1 MDPLSLILLL
11 TAAGVVL
18 LVGELLLPTHGV
30 LGLLG
35 LLSLG
40 AGLVVIFTVN
50 KWAGLIVFLA
60 AILASPFLV
69 TVAMKV
75 WSKSSVGRGI
85 ILDPAPM
92 TVAPPPVTVGQSGVA
107 ISALRPMGEC
117 EFGAV
122 RLEAIS
128 DLGMIEAGSK
138 VRIVAID
145 RGRPTVR
152 AVPA

>member
-1 MDPLSLILLL
+1 MDPLSLIILL

-18 LVGELLLPTHGV
+18 LVGELLLPTHGI

-35 LLSLG
+35 LLCLG

-50 KWAGLIVFLA
+50 RWAGLIVFLA
-60 AILASPFLV
+60 AIVASPFLV
-69 TVAMKV
+69 TLAMKV
-75 WSKSSVGRGI
+75 WSRTSVGRGI
-85 ILDPAPM
+85 ILDPAPA
-92 TVAPPPVTVGQSGVA
+92 TVAPSPVAVGQTGVA

-122 RLEAIS
+122 RLEVTS
-128 DLGMIEAGSK
+128 DMGMIEAGTK
-138 VRIVAID
+138 VRVVAID
-145 RGRPTVR
+145 RGLPTVR